1 MYDIFFD
8 FIDIFGG
15 AFLSMDVFAGDVG
28 DCDTS
33 TDFMVT
39 DSVPDGDVS
48 AECISG
54 RRRRRRRALG
64 RLRLKVTFSVRLP
77 EGCTTLA
84 CIRAGYRILLQRERK
99 LKNMIADP
107 TSPPPI
113 SVSNSATNE
122 EVPITLTSKSFKRT
136 RPTFS
141 CDPGTVL
148 NGGSCGKYNIYYNI
162 Q

>member
-1 MYDIFFD
+1 MDI
-8 FIDIFGG
+8 
-15 AFLSMDVFAGDVG
+15 FAGDLG

-33 TDFMVT
+33 LDYTSSDT
-39 DSVPDGDVS
+39 VPDGDVS
-48 AECISG
+48 VDCISG

-84 CIRAGYRILLQRERK
+84 CIRAGYRVLLQRERK
-99 LKNMIADP
+99 LKNIIADP

-113 SVSNSATNE
+113 SVSNSATNNS
-122 EVPITLTSKSFKRT
+122 VPITLASKSFKRA

-148 NGGSCGKYNIYYNI
+148 VDGSCGKYNIDVLYRK
-162 Q
+162 